1 MFLTNKT
8 SFVNF
13 VDTFPRGESKKIT
26 CRKANIAF
34 VLRDAEASLGLALGS
49 GGAKG
54 AALLGV
60 LKAFEEEN
68 IEFDVVAGT
77 SIGSVV
83 GALYAKGYTVGDMTR
98 LKDSIRIEDPQNLL
112 MLYLGGTGLTGI
124 MRKITGGAYFDDLVK
139 PFRAVATDLDSGEEV
154 VMGYGEVSTAIAASS
169 AIPPAF
175 RPVVRDGRRLVDG
188 AFVNYVPADVTKTLG
203 AERVVSV
210 NLGTGND
217 TNQSIKKTLDE
228 MYPENGVRLQN
239 RSRQCYEYS
248 DLIIAPPLD
257 GFSSADVRRLDDM
270 YEIGYNEAKKKIPKI
285 LKVYLKNIK
294 I

>member
-1 MFLTNKT
+1 MGNKK
-8 SFVNF
+8 
-13 VDTFPRGESKKIT
+13 PK
-26 CRKANIAF
+26 
-34 VLRDAEASLGLALGS
+34 LGLALGS

-54 AALLGV
+54 AAILGV

-188 AFVNYVPADVTKTLG
+188 AFVNYVPADVTRTLG
-203 AERVVSV
+203 AERVISV

-248 DLIIAPPLD
+248 DLVIAPPLD

-270 YEIGYNEAKKKIPKI
+270 YEIGYKEAKKRMDEV
-285 LKVYLKNIK
+285 LKTIK
-294 I
+294 Q